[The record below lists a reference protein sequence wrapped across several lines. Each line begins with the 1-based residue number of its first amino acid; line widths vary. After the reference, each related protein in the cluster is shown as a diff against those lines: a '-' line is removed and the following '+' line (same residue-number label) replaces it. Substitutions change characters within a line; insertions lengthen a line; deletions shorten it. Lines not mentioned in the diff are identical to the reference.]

1 MHNTCIKILVE
12 FQVETDKSL
21 SYMYYQVSVNIKYKQ
36 NESLR
41 VTDMPKQF
49 FFVIKIDFSSCEW
62 NVSCLH
68 YSGCL

>member
-12 FQVETDKSL
+12 FQLKL
-21 SYMYYQVSVNIKYKQ
+21 INHYPMYYQVSVNIKYKQ

-49 FFVIKIDFSSCEW
+49 FF
-62 NVSCLH
+62 
-68 YSGCL
+68 Y

>member
-21 SYMYYQVSVNIKYKQ
+21 SYLYYQVSVNIKYKQ

-41 VTDMPKQF
+41 VTDMTKQF
-49 FFVIKIDFSSCEW
+49 FFVIEIDFSSSEW

>member
-41 VTDMPKQF
+41 VTDMTKQF

-68 YSGCL
+68 SSGCL

>member
-41 VTDMPKQF
+41 VTDMQK
-49 FFVIKIDFSSCEW
+49 
-62 NVSCLH
+62 
-68 YSGCL
+68 